1 MDRYNAILYVAD
13 IRRSV
18 AFYGERLKA
27 EPVECSANF
36 ALFALPSGGLLGLWG
51 RHDVAPPAGAG
62 GGGFELFFPVADRD
76 TVDATYGEWTA
87 CGCAVAQQPETL
99 DFGYSFVVLDP
110 DDNRLR
116 VCFLSEP

>member
-27 EPVECSANF
+27 EPVESSANF
-36 ALFALPSGGLLGLWG
+36 ALFALPGGGVLGLWG
-51 RHDVAPPAGAG
+51 RHDVSPPPGVG

-76 TVDATYGEWTA
+76 TVDATHRDWTA
-87 CGCAVAQQPETL
+87 HGCVTAQPPESL
-99 DFGYSFVVLDP
+99 DFGYSFVILDP
-110 DDNRLR
+110 DGNRLR